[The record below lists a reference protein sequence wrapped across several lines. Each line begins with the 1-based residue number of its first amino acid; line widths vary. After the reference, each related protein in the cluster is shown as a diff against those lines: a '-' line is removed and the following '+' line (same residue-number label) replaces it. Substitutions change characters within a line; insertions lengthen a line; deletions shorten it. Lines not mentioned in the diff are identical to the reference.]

1 MRAPRPVRDSW
12 SKVAI
17 LLAILVV
24 RSHEGAGTTVKR
36 DQGIDITETPLSGCC
51 YLNGEPF
58 ALLDK
63 VDDITTMVCE
73 MLSAV

>member
-17 LLAILVV
+17 SLATLLFVLTKGRISLQKDTNVN
-24 RSHEGAGTTVKR
+24 
-36 DQGIDITETPLSGCC
+36 GIPSSGCC
-51 YLNGEPF
+51 YLFGEQLSLP
-58 ALLDK
+58 DK
-63 VDDITTMVCE
+63 VADITTMVCE